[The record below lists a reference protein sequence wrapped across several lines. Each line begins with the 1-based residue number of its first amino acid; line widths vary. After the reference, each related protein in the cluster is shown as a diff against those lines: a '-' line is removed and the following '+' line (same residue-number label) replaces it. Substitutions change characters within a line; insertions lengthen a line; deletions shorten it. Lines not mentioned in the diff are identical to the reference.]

1 MAKKIS
7 VAQLKR
13 TFNHGAFIDVYNCNA
28 NEFSSEWLD
37 SLTCT
42 VSTSELFYSDIKF
55 NSVDM
60 IRNTEDNDFSY
71 CRLKGATVFENDS
84 AIFITKTNYD
94 NSILV
99 IMYMK

>member
-1 MAKKIS
+1 MTKKIP

-13 TFNHGAFIDVYNCNA
+13 TFNHGAFIDVYNCSA
-28 NEFSSEWLD
+28 NEFSTEWLD
-37 SLTCT
+37 SLTCL

>member
-13 TFNHGAFIDVYNCNA
+13 TFNHGAFIDVYNCIA
-28 NEFSSEWLD
+28 NEFSTEWLD
-37 SLTCT
+37 YLTCT

-84 AIFITKTNYD
+84 AIFITTTNYD

>member
-1 MAKKIS
+1 MTKEIP

-13 TFNHGAFIDVYNCNA
+13 TFNHGAFIGVCNCNA
-28 NEFSSEWLD
+28 NEFSTEWLD
-37 SLTCT
+37 SLACL

-71 CRLKGATVFENDS
+71 CRLKGVIVFENDS
-84 AIFITKTNYD
+84 AIFITKTNYN